1 MLGAEL
7 LVEWDALQHLY
18 AEWDA
23 LAVSN
28 ALPQMAPGWV
38 SAWWRHLAPT
48 DALLRAVE
56 IRDGT
61 ELVGLA
67 PFFVVPRRGG
77 RRVGFA
83 CWTGEGPLAPLAL
96 PGREGQ
102 VARAIGQALSQAVP
116 RPDLIELQGMR
127 PPSHWHLAI
136 RDSWPG
142 RARPIT
148 RVYRTR
154 ACPTVWLEGMSL
166 EAWLAGRSSKFR
178 SSMRRLRRRFEEE
191 GGTWRMSTEATLRSD
206 IEIFL
211 RLHAARWDGHGDS
224 AIVARAERMGAM
236 LNEAGRALIGDER
249 FRLWVMEIDGA
260 AIGADVYLAAGG
272 TVVGFNGG
280 WDERWKRLSPPLLAT
295 MHTIEDSI
303 HRGERRLEL
312 GPGGG
317 SHKARFANHDSPVA
331 YSVLM
336 MPGRHLPQTFALTAF
351 MLVDSAVRSQA
362 NRVLK
367 PKQVDALR
375 KLERGARRLAAH
387 PRQHAEK
394 NLGH

>member
-7 LVEWDALQHLY
+7 VVEWDALQHLY

-48 DALLRAVE
+48 DALLRTVE

-102 VARAIGQALSQAVP
+102 VARAIGQALSEAVP

-211 RLHAARWDGHGDS
+211 RLHAARWRGRGES
-224 AIVARAERMGAM
+224 TLVAYGERLRAM
-236 LNEAGRALIGDER
+236 LNDAGRKLIADER
-249 FRLWVMEIDGA
+249 LRLLVSEIDGQ
-260 AIGADVYLAAGG
+260 AIGTDLYVCGG
-272 TVVGFNGG
+272 GIVTGVNGG
-280 WDERWKRLSPPLLAT
+280 WDEAWRRLSPPLLAT
-295 MHTIEDSI
+295 MHMIEDSI
-303 HRGERRLEL
+303 KRGERRLDL
-312 GPGGG
+312 GPGAQ
-317 SHKARFANHDSPVA
+317 SHKTRFANGNSPVA
-331 YSVLM
+331 WSVLM
-336 MPGRHLPQTFALTAF
+336 TPGPRLAQTFARTAP
-351 MLVDSAVRSQA
+351 LLAAGRA
-362 NRVLK
+362 RNLAKRVLT
-367 PKQVDALR
+367 PEQVHSLR
-375 KLERGARRLAAH
+375 QLRSRAH
-387 PRQHAEK
+387 W
-394 NLGH
+394 